1 MQQLNL
7 IWMIER
13 QVTILEKERI
23 VVYVFLTKIEDS
35 LPKETNYLMMCP
47 VSLATKFLK
56 SNWRK
61 KKNGKLHIHHTMRA
75 PSSE

>member
-1 MQQLNL
+1 
-7 IWMIER
+7 MIER

-56 SNWRK
+56 SN
-61 KKNGKLHIHHTMRA
+61 
-75 PSSE
+75 